1 MDFLHEIERINPDI
15 FIVNEDGN
23 TPAKAEFCK
32 NKGIEYKILK
42 RIPHEDLPQ
51 RSTTDLRKA
60 CRIPYRIDLAGG
72 WLDQPWV
79 SEFYPGPVLTISIEP
94 TIEFNNRSGM
104 STSTRLKAIEL
115 WKTELPRGDKEQL
128 AKVLFTFEN
137 PPGTK
142 QISGSQDSLGIVMPC
157 LNKLNYHAAYWPES
171 IESCNDEEILRWI
184 ENSICLIPLG
194 PRESHYNVLDNTNIT
209 RENVVALS
217 GAAENCWSAI
227 LNKNINDFGRTMRE
241 SFEAQIAMFPNM
253 ADNEIFKTIDLYRDK
268 VKGWKLSGAGGGG
281 YLIFVT
287 DEPLENAIQIRIR
300 RGND

>member
-1 MDFLHEIERINPDI
+1 
-15 FIVNEDGN
+15 
-23 TPAKAEFCK
+23 
-32 NKGIEYKILK
+32 
-42 RIPHEDLPQ
+42 
-51 RSTTDLRKA
+51 
-60 CRIPYRIDLAGG
+60 
-72 WLDQPWV
+72 
-79 SEFYPGPVLTISIEP
+79 
-94 TIEFNNRSGM
+94 M

-115 WKTELPRGDKEQL
+115 WKTELPRGDREQL

-157 LNKLNYHAAYWPES
+157 LNKLNYNAAYWPES
-171 IESCNDEEILRWI
+171 IESCYDEEILQWI
-184 ENSICLIPLG
+184 EHSICLIPLG

-217 GAAENCWSAI
+217 VAAGNCWSAI

-253 ADNEIFKTIDLYRDK
+253 ADPEIFGTIELYRHK